1 MIGFLEN
8 HFYSYFYNLSMI
20 LEEFKD
26 RFYILFYDNDTIFEG
41 NFNYLCLEDNN
52 LFNNEIFSNIIK
64 NQNNFESKLVFH
76 KIKSFYQNKNFSD
89 LLKLI
94 KKKLEGKY
102 PIDTKLFVQSL
113 QNQIILRKC
122 LLSPN
127 ALNSFKNL
135 KEKVQNII
143 NNNNEENLKNL
154 NDMLDNIDIIVFEK
168 MLELL
173 EKLRINS
180 LIKDIFELSTFL
192 NMLSE
197 IELYIN
203 DSNTEENIQYF
214 KFMKFLLTKLEN
226 KSFNYGKLSKQII
239 ELFQNYIFD

>member
-41 NFNYLCLEDNN
+41 NFNYLCLGDNN
-52 LFNNEIFSNIIK
+52 LYNIILK
-64 NQNNFESKLVFH
+64 NQSNFESKLVFH

-122 LLSPN
+122 LLSLN
-127 ALNSFKNL
+127 ALNSFKKL
-135 KEKVQNII
+135 KEIVQNVI
-143 NNNNEENLKNL
+143 NNNNEENRKNL
-154 NDMLDNIDIIVFEK
+154 NDILDNIDIIIFEN

-180 LIKDIFELSTFL
+180 LFKKIFEIEEFL
-192 NMLSE
+192 IMLSQLE
-197 IELYIN
+197 TYIN
-203 DSNTEENIQYF
+203 DSYTEENIQYL
-214 KFMKFLLTKLEN
+214 KFMKFVLIKVDN
-226 KSFNYGKLSKQII
+226 KKITFCSEQII